1 MDFDILCA
9 RGEMVCAR
17 MANCNVADDIRINM
31 HVWEELQ
38 SGSVVFGAVYIMVHI
53 CDVFK
58 CNDCDIKLKN
68 KPRRGTGV

>member
-1 MDFDILCA
+1 MDVDILCT

-17 MANCNVADDIRINM
+17 MANCNVVDDICINM
-31 HVWEELQ
+31 YMWEELQ
-38 SGSVVFGAVYIMVHI
+38 SGSVVFSAVYIMVYV
-53 CDVFK
+53 CDIFK